1 MSNKRAYTNKIIAK
15 NIAEILT
22 LGLMAFFIAPL
33 ILVLINAAKTNNEII
48 SHPLALPQN
57 WGILVNNITTIWNN
71 VNIRYSQALM
81 NSTIITFFSLTGIT
95 IFSAMAA
102 WVLLRTKTKMS
113 TAIFMMFIAAMV
125 IPFQV
130 VMFPLVKWFGIFQQ
144 ITGLPM
150 LRSYFGI
157 IVAYIGFGS
166 SMSIFM
172 FHGFMKSIPHEIEE
186 AAYMDGCGKIRTFFY
201 IVLPILKP
209 IYVTILIL
217 NGIWIWNDFLLPML
231 VLGKGTPV
239 QTLPL
244 AVNNFAGAF
253 LVSWDL
259 MMTAILMALIPV
271 VFFFLSAQ
279 KHIIK
284 GMVEGSVK

>member
-1 MSNKRAYTNKIIAK
+1 MSNRKIISR
-15 NIAEILT
+15 NIAEFLT
-22 LGLMAFFIAPL
+22 FTVMIMFLVPL
-33 ILVLINAAKTNNEII
+33 FLVLINAAKTNNEII
-48 SHPLALPQN
+48 QTPLALPTDWNTLWVNVQN
-57 WGILVNNITTIWNN
+57 ILGNKNIG
-71 VNIRYSQALM
+71 YSQALV
-81 NSTIITFFSLTGIT
+81 NSIIVTVFSLAGIT

-102 WVLLRTKTKMS
+102 WVLLRTNTKTS
-113 TAIFMMFIAAMV
+113 NFIFMIFVAAMV

-130 VMFPLVKWFGIFQQ
+130 VMFPLVKWFGIFQTL
-144 ITGLPM
+144 TGFQM
-150 LRSYFGI
+150 LRSYQGI
-157 IVAYIGFGS
+157 IIAYIGFGS
-166 SMSIFM
+166 SLSIFM

-186 AAYMDGCGKIRTFFY
+186 AAYVDGAGKLKTFFL

-239 QTLPL
+239 QTIPL

-259 MMTAILMALIPV
+259 MMTAILLALIPII
-271 VFFFLSAQ
+271 FFFLLAQ
-279 KHIIK
+279 KYIIK

>member
-1 MSNKRAYTNKIIAK
+1 MFRNANNRIILK
-15 NIAEILT
+15 NIAEMLT
-22 LGLMAFFIAPL
+22 IGLVVLFLVPL
-33 ILVLINAAKTNNEII
+33 FLVLINAAKTNNEII
-48 SHPLALPQN
+48 QAPLSLPTD
-57 WGILVNNITTIWNN
+57 WSILWKNITNIWANPN
-71 VNIRYSQALM
+71 LRYSQALI
-81 NSTIITFFSLTGIT
+81 NSTIITVLSLIGIT

-102 WVLLRTKTKMS
+102 WVLLRTKTKTS
-113 TAIFMMFIAAMV
+113 TAIFMLFVAAMV

-130 VMFPLVKWFGIFQQ
+130 VMFPLVKWFGIFQSF
-144 ITGLPM
+144 TGIPM

-166 SMSIFM
+166 SLSIFM

-186 AAYMDGCGKIRTFFY
+186 AAYMDGCGKFKTFFL

-259 MMTAILMALIPV
+259 MMTAILMALVPII
-271 VFFFLSAQ
+271 VFFLMAQ

>member
-1 MSNKRAYTNKIIAK
+1 MNSALTRRIAK
-15 NIAEILT
+15 NILEILV

-33 ILVLINAAKTNNEII
+33 LLVLLNAAKSNNEII
-48 SHPLALPQN
+48 QTPLALPQN
-57 WGILVNNITTIWNN
+57 WGIMWTNITAIWNN
-71 VNIRYSQALM
+71 VNIRYAQALM
-81 NSTIITFFSLTGIT
+81 NSTIITFFSLAGIT

-102 WVLLRTKTKMS
+102 WVLLRTPTKLS
-113 TAIFMMFIAAMV
+113 AAIFMLFVAAMV

-130 VMFPLVKWFGIFQQ
+130 VMFPLVKWFSIFQQ
-144 ITGLPM
+144 ATGIQL
-150 LRSYFGI
+150 LRSYTGI
-157 IVAYIGFGS
+157 VIAYIGFGS
-166 SMSIFM
+166 SLSIFM

-186 AAYMDGCGKIRTFFY
+186 AAYMDGAGKIRTFFA

-209 IYVTILIL
+209 IYVTVLIL

-231 VLGKGTPV
+231 VLGKGSPV

-271 VFFFLSAQ
+271 LFFFLSAQ

>member
-1 MSNKRAYTNKIIAK
+1 MSNRKIISR
-15 NIAEILT
+15 NIAEFLT
-22 LGLMAFFIAPL
+22 FTVMIMFLVPL
-33 ILVLINAAKTNNEII
+33 FLVLINAAKTNNEII
-48 SHPLALPQN
+48 QTPLALPTDWNTLWINVQN
-57 WGILVNNITTIWNN
+57 ILGNKNIG
-71 VNIRYSQALM
+71 YSQALV
-81 NSTIITFFSLTGIT
+81 NSIIVTVFSLAGIT

-102 WVLLRTKTKMS
+102 WVLLRTNTKTS
-113 TAIFMMFIAAMV
+113 NFIFMIFVAAMV

-130 VMFPLVKWFGIFQQ
+130 VMFPLVKWFGIFQTL
-144 ITGLPM
+144 TGFQM
-150 LRSYFGI
+150 LRSYQGI
-157 IVAYIGFGS
+157 IIAYIGFGS
-166 SMSIFM
+166 SLSIFM

-186 AAYMDGCGKIRTFFY
+186 AAYVDGAGKLKTFFL

-239 QTLPL
+239 QTIPL

-259 MMTAILMALIPV
+259 MMTAILLALIPII
-271 VFFFLSAQ
+271 FFFLLAQ
-279 KHIIK
+279 KYIIK

>member
-1 MSNKRAYTNKIIAK
+1 MNNKITR
-15 NIAEILT
+15 NIMEIFAIT
-22 LGLMAFFIAPL
+22 LVAFFMVP
-33 ILVLINAAKTNNEII
+33 LVLVVFNAAKGNNEII
-48 SHPLALPQN
+48 ASPLSAPQN
-57 WGILVNNITTIWNN
+57 WMNLLDNIANIWNN
-71 VNIRYSQALM
+71 PNIRYSQALF
-81 NSTIITFFSLTGIT
+81 NSVIVTFFSLAGIT
-95 IFSAMAA
+95 ISSAMAA
-102 WVLLRTKTKMS
+102 WVLVRTKTKVS
-113 TAIFMMFIAAMV
+113 TAIFMMFVAAMV

-130 VMFPLVKWFGIFQQ
+130 VMFPMVKWFGMVQNWIG
-144 ITGLPM
+144 IPM

-157 IVAYIGFGS
+157 IIAYMGFGS
-166 SMSIFM
+166 SLSIFM
-172 FHGFMKSIPHEIEE
+172 FHGFMKSIPLDIEE
-186 AAYMDGCGKIRTFFY
+186 AAYIDGCSKLKTFFL

-239 QTLPL
+239 QTIPL

-253 LVSWDL
+253 VTSYDL
-259 MMTAILMALIPV
+259 LMTAILMALVPV
-271 VFFFLSAQ
+271 VFFFISAQ

>member
-1 MSNKRAYTNKIIAK
+1 MFKNANNKIIAR
-15 NIAEILT
+15 NITEALT
-22 LGLMAFFIAPL
+22 LAVMVMFLVPL
-33 ILVLINAAKTNNEII
+33 FLVLINAAKTNNEII
-48 SHPLALPQN
+48 AAPLSLPTD
-57 WGILVNNITTIWNN
+57 WSVLFKNITTIWNN
-71 VNIRYSQALM
+71 PNLRYSQALV
-81 NSTIITFFSLTGIT
+81 NSFVITTFSLVGIT

-102 WVLLRTKTKMS
+102 WVLLRTKTKLS
-113 TAIFMMFIAAMV
+113 TAILMLFIAAMV

-130 VMFPLVKWFGIFQQ
+130 VMFPLVKWFGIFQSV
-144 ITGLPM
+144 TGIQM
-150 LRSYFGI
+150 LRSYTGI
-157 IVAYIGFGS
+157 IIAYIGFGS
-166 SMSIFM
+166 SLSIFM

-186 AAYMDGCGKIRTFFY
+186 AAYVDGCGKFKTFFL

-231 VLGKGTPV
+231 ILGKGTPV

-259 MMTAILMALIPV
+259 MMTAILMALVPII
-271 VFFFLSAQ
+271 VFFLAAQ

>member
-1 MSNKRAYTNKIIAK
+1 MFRNANNRIILK
-15 NIAEILT
+15 NIAEMLT
-22 LGLMAFFIAPL
+22 IGLVVLFLVPL
-33 ILVLINAAKTNNEII
+33 FLVLINAAKTNNEII
-48 SHPLALPQN
+48 QAPLSLPTD
-57 WGILVNNITTIWNN
+57 WSILWKNITNIWANPN
-71 VNIRYSQALM
+71 LRYSQALF
-81 NSTIITFFSLTGIT
+81 NSTIITVFSLIGIT

-102 WVLLRTKTKMS
+102 WVLLRTKTKTS
-113 TAIFMMFIAAMV
+113 TAIFMLFVAAMV

-130 VMFPLVKWFGIFQQ
+130 VMFPLVKWFGIFQSF
-144 ITGLPM
+144 TGIPM

-166 SMSIFM
+166 SLSIFM

-186 AAYMDGCGKIRTFFY
+186 AAYMDGCGKFKTFFL

-259 MMTAILMALIPV
+259 MMTAILMALVPII
-271 VFFFLSAQ
+271 VFFLMAQ

>member
-1 MSNKRAYTNKIIAK
+1 MFK
-15 NIAEILT
+15 NINNRIILKNLAEMLT
-22 LGLMAFFIAPL
+22 IGLVVIFLVPL
-33 ILVLINAAKTNNEII
+33 FLVLINAAKTNNEII
-48 SHPLALPQN
+48 SAPLSMPSDWSTLWAN
-57 WGILVNNITTIWNN
+57 ILNIWNN
-71 VNIRYSQALM
+71 PNLRYSQALV
-81 NSTIITFFSLTGIT
+81 NSTIITVFSLMGIT

-102 WVLLRTKTKMS
+102 WVLLRTKTKTS
-113 TAIFMMFIAAMV
+113 TAIFMIFVAAMV

-130 VMFPLVKWFGIFQQ
+130 VMFPMVKWFGIFQSF
-144 ITGLPM
+144 TGIQM
-150 LRSYFGI
+150 LRSYTGI
-157 IVAYIGFGS
+157 IIAYIGFGS
-166 SMSIFM
+166 SLSIFM

-186 AAYMDGCGKIRTFFY
+186 AAYMDGCGKFKTFFL

-231 VLGKGTPV
+231 ILGKGTPV
-239 QTLPL
+239 QTIPL

-259 MMTAILMALIPV
+259 MMTAILMALVPIII
-271 VFFFLSAQ
+271 FFLMAQ

>member
-1 MSNKRAYTNKIIAK
+1 MFKNANNKIIAR
-15 NIAEILT
+15 NITEALT
-22 LGLMAFFIAPL
+22 LAVMVMFLVPL
-33 ILVLINAAKTNNEII
+33 FLVLINAAKTNNEII
-48 SHPLALPQN
+48 AAPLSLPTD
-57 WGILVNNITTIWNN
+57 WSVLFKNITTIWNN
-71 VNIRYSQALM
+71 PNLRYSQALV
-81 NSTIITFFSLTGIT
+81 NSFVITTFSFVGIT

-102 WVLLRTKTKMS
+102 WVLLRTKTKLS
-113 TAIFMMFIAAMV
+113 TAILMLFIAAMV

-130 VMFPLVKWFGIFQQ
+130 VMFPLVKWFGIFQSV
-144 ITGLPM
+144 TGIQM
-150 LRSYFGI
+150 LRSYTGI
-157 IVAYIGFGS
+157 IIAYIGFGS
-166 SMSIFM
+166 SLSIFM

-186 AAYMDGCGKIRTFFY
+186 AAYVDGCGKFKTFFL

-259 MMTAILMALIPV
+259 MMTAILMALVPII
-271 VFFFLSAQ
+271 VFFLAAQ

>member
-15 NIAEILT
+15 NVAELLT

-48 SHPLALPQN
+48 SQPLALPQN
-57 WGILVNNITTIWNN
+57 WGVLITNITSILNN
-71 VNIRYSQALM
+71 VNIRYSQALV
-81 NSTIITFFSLTGIT
+81 NSIIITFFSLAGIT

-102 WVLLRTKTKMS
+102 WVLLRTKTKLS
-113 TAIFMMFIAAMV
+113 TAIFMMFVAAMV

-144 ITGLPM
+144 ATGITM

>member
-1 MSNKRAYTNKIIAK
+1 MKSALSRRIAK
-15 NIAEILT
+15 NIIEILV

-33 ILVLINAAKTNNEII
+33 LLVLLNAAKTNNEII
-48 SHPLALPQN
+48 QTPLALPQN
-57 WGILVNNITTIWNN
+57 WGILWTNITAIWNN
-71 VNIRYSQALM
+71 VNIRYAQALM
-81 NSTIITFFSLTGIT
+81 NSTIITFFSLAGIT

-102 WVLLRTKTKMS
+102 WVLLRTPGKLS
-113 TAIFMMFIAAMV
+113 SAIFMVFVAAMV

-130 VMFPLVKWFGIFQQ
+130 VMFPLVKWFSIFQQ
-144 ITGLPM
+144 ATGIQL
-150 LRSYFGI
+150 LRSYTGI
-157 IVAYIGFGS
+157 VIAYIGFGS
-166 SMSIFM
+166 SLSIFM

-186 AAYMDGCGKIRTFFY
+186 AAYMDGAGKIKTFFA

-209 IYVTILIL
+209 IYVTVLIL

-231 VLGKGTPV
+231 VLGKGSPV

-271 VFFFLSAQ
+271 LFFFLSAQ

>member
-1 MSNKRAYTNKIIAK
+1 MFRNANNRIILK
-15 NIAEILT
+15 NIAEMLT
-22 LGLMAFFIAPL
+22 IGLVVLFLVPL
-33 ILVLINAAKTNNEII
+33 FLVLINAAKTNNEII
-48 SHPLALPQN
+48 QAPLSLPTD
-57 WGILVNNITTIWNN
+57 WSILWENITNIWANPN
-71 VNIRYSQALM
+71 LRYSQALF
-81 NSTIITFFSLTGIT
+81 NSTIITVFSLIGIT

-102 WVLLRTKTKMS
+102 WVLLRTKTKTS
-113 TAIFMMFIAAMV
+113 TAIFMLFVAAMV

-130 VMFPLVKWFGIFQQ
+130 VMFPLVKWFGIFQSF
-144 ITGLPM
+144 TGIPM

-166 SMSIFM
+166 SLSIFM

-186 AAYMDGCGKIRTFFY
+186 AAYMDGCGKFKTFFL

-259 MMTAILMALIPV
+259 MMTAILMALVPII
-271 VFFFLSAQ
+271 VFFLMAQ

>member
-1 MSNKRAYTNKIIAK
+1 MKSALSRRIAK
-15 NIAEILT
+15 NIIEILV

-33 ILVLINAAKTNNEII
+33 LLVLLNAAKSNNEII
-48 SHPLALPQN
+48 QTPLALPQN
-57 WGILVNNITTIWNN
+57 WGILWTNITTIWNN
-71 VNIRYSQALM
+71 VNIRYSQALL
-81 NSTIITFFSLTGIT
+81 NSTIITFFSLAGIT

-102 WVLLRTKTKMS
+102 WVLLRTPTKLS
-113 TAIFMMFIAAMV
+113 GAIFMLFVAAMV

-130 VMFPLVKWFGIFQQ
+130 VMFPLVKWFSIFQQ
-144 ITGLPM
+144 ATGIQL
-150 LRSYFGI
+150 LRSYTGI
-157 IVAYIGFGS
+157 VIAYIGFGS
-166 SMSIFM
+166 SLSIFM

-186 AAYMDGCGKIRTFFY
+186 AAYMDGAGKIRTFFA

-209 IYVTILIL
+209 IYVTVLIL

-231 VLGKGTPV
+231 VLGKGSPV

-271 VFFFLSAQ
+271 LFFFLSAQ

>member
-1 MSNKRAYTNKIIAK
+1 MFK
-15 NIAEILT
+15 NINNRIILKNVAEFLT
-22 LGLMAFFIAPL
+22 IGLVVIFLVPL
-33 ILVLINAAKTNNEII
+33 FLVLINAAKTNNEII
-48 SHPLALPQN
+48 STPLSLPSN
-57 WGILVNNITTIWNN
+57 WSTLWANISNIWNN
-71 VNIRYSQALM
+71 PNLRYSQALV
-81 NSTIITFFSLTGIT
+81 NSTIITVFSLMGIT

-102 WVLLRTKTKMS
+102 WVLLRTKTKTS
-113 TAIFMMFIAAMV
+113 TAIFMIFVAAMV

-130 VMFPLVKWFGIFQQ
+130 VMFPLVKWFGIFQSF
-144 ITGLPM
+144 TGIQL
-150 LRSYFGI
+150 LRSYTGI
-157 IVAYIGFGS
+157 IIAYVGFGS
-166 SMSIFM
+166 SLSIFM

-186 AAYMDGCGKIRTFFY
+186 AAYMDGCGKFKTFFL

-239 QTLPL
+239 QTIPL

-259 MMTAILMALIPV
+259 MMTAILMALVPIII
-271 VFFFLSAQ
+271 FFLMAQ

>member
-1 MSNKRAYTNKIIAK
+1 MFKNVNNKIIAR
-15 NIAEILT
+15 NITEALT
-22 LGLMAFFIAPL
+22 LAVMIMFLVPL
-33 ILVLINAAKTNNEII
+33 FLVLINAAKTNNEII
-48 SHPLALPQN
+48 SAPLSLPTD
-57 WGILVNNITTIWNN
+57 WSVLFKNITTIWNN
-71 VNIRYSQALM
+71 PNLRYSQALF
-81 NSTIITFFSLTGIT
+81 NSFIITTFSLVGIT

-102 WVLLRTKTKMS
+102 WVLLRTKTKLS
-113 TAIFMMFIAAMV
+113 TAILMLFIAAMV

-130 VMFPLVKWFGIFQQ
+130 VMFPLVKWFGIFQSV
-144 ITGLPM
+144 TGIQM
-150 LRSYFGI
+150 LRSYTGI
-157 IVAYIGFGS
+157 IIAYIGFGS
-166 SMSIFM
+166 SLSIFM

-186 AAYMDGCGKIRTFFY
+186 AAYVDGCGKFKTFFL

-259 MMTAILMALIPV
+259 MMTAILMALVPII
-271 VFFFLSAQ
+271 VFFLAAQ

>member
-1 MSNKRAYTNKIIAK
+1 MGNRRAYVNRIILK

-33 ILVLINAAKTNNEII
+33 VLVLINAAKTNNEII
-48 SHPLALPQN
+48 SAPLALPKN
-57 WGILVNNITTIWNN
+57 WGVLWINITTIWNN

-102 WVLLRTKTKMS
+102 WVLLRTKTKLS
-113 TAIFMMFIAAMV
+113 TAIFMMFVAAMV

-130 VMFPLVKWFGIFQQ
+130 VMFPLVKWFGIFQNVTG
-144 ITGLPM
+144 ITM

-239 QTLPL
+239 QTIPL

-259 MMTAILMALIPV
+259 MMTAILLALIPV
-271 VFFFLSAQ
+271 VIFFLSAQ

>member
-1 MSNKRAYTNKIIAK
+1 MFKNGSNKVILR
-15 NIAEILT
+15 NIAEMLT
-22 LGLMAFFIAPL
+22 IGLVVIFLVPL
-33 ILVLINAAKTNNEII
+33 FLVLINAAKTNNEII
-48 SHPLALPQN
+48 QAPLSLPTD
-57 WGILVNNITTIWNN
+57 WSILWKNISSIWTNPN
-71 VNIRYSQALM
+71 LRYSQALL
-81 NSTIITFFSLTGIT
+81 NSTIITVFSLLGIT

-102 WVLLRTKTKMS
+102 WVLLRTKTKSS
-113 TAIFMMFIAAMV
+113 TAIFMLFVAAMV

-130 VMFPLVKWFGIFQQ
+130 VMFPLVKWFGIFQSF
-144 ITGLPM
+144 TGIQL
-150 LRSYFGI
+150 LRSYTGI
-157 IVAYIGFGS
+157 IIAYIGFGS
-166 SMSIFM
+166 SLSIFM

-186 AAYMDGCGKIRTFFY
+186 AAYMDGCGKIRTFFL

-259 MMTAILMALIPV
+259 MMTAILMALVPIV
-271 VFFFLSAQ
+271 VFFIAAQ

>member
-15 NIAEILT
+15 NIAELLT
-22 LGLMAFFIAPL
+22 FGLMAFFIAPL

-57 WGILVNNITTIWNN
+57 WGILFDNISSILKN
-71 VNIRYSQALM
+71 VNIRYSQALI
-81 NSTIITFFSLTGIT
+81 NSTIITFFSLAGIT

-102 WVLLRTKTKMS
+102 WVLLRTKTKLS
-113 TAIFMMFIAAMV
+113 TAIFMMFVAAMV

-144 ITGLPM
+144 VTGLPM

>member
-1 MSNKRAYTNKIIAK
+1 MKSALTRRIAK
-15 NIAEILT
+15 NILEIFV
-22 LGLMAFFIAPL
+22 LGIMAFFIAPL
-33 ILVLINAAKTNNEII
+33 LLVLLNAAKSNNEII
-48 SHPLALPQN
+48 QTPLALPQN
-57 WGILVNNITTIWNN
+57 WGILWTNITAIWNN
-71 VNIRYSQALM
+71 VNIRYAQALM
-81 NSTIITFFSLTGIT
+81 NSTIITFFSLAGIT

-102 WVLLRTKTKMS
+102 WVLLRTPTKLS
-113 TAIFMMFIAAMV
+113 AAIFMMFVAAMV

-130 VMFPLVKWFGIFQQ
+130 VMFPLVKWFSIFQQ
-144 ITGLPM
+144 ATGIQL
-150 LRSYFGI
+150 LRSYTGI
-157 IVAYIGFGS
+157 VIAYIGFGS
-166 SMSIFM
+166 SLSIFM

-186 AAYMDGCGKIRTFFY
+186 AAYMDGAGKIKTFFA

-231 VLGKGTPV
+231 VLGKGSAV

-271 VFFFLSAQ
+271 LFFFLSAQ

>member
-1 MSNKRAYTNKIIAK
+1 MFKNGSNKVILR
-15 NIAEILT
+15 NIAEMLT
-22 LGLMAFFIAPL
+22 IGLVVIFLVPL
-33 ILVLINAAKTNNEII
+33 FLVLINAAKTNNEII
-48 SHPLALPQN
+48 QAPLSLPTD
-57 WGILVNNITTIWNN
+57 WSILWKNISSIWTNPN
-71 VNIRYSQALM
+71 LRYSQALL
-81 NSTIITFFSLTGIT
+81 NSTIITVFSLLGIT

-102 WVLLRTKTKMS
+102 WVLLRTKTKAS
-113 TAIFMMFIAAMV
+113 TAIFMLFVAAMV

-130 VMFPLVKWFGIFQQ
+130 VMFPLVKWFGIFQSF
-144 ITGLPM
+144 TGIQL
-150 LRSYFGI
+150 LRSYTGI
-157 IVAYIGFGS
+157 IIAYIGFGS
-166 SMSIFM
+166 SLSIFM

-186 AAYMDGCGKIRTFFY
+186 AAYMDGCGKIRTFFL

-259 MMTAILMALIPV
+259 MMTAILMALVPIV
-271 VFFFLSAQ
+271 VFFIAAQ
-279 KHIIK
+279 KHIIR

>member
-1 MSNKRAYTNKIIAK
+1 
-15 NIAEILT
+15 
-22 LGLMAFFIAPL
+22 
-33 ILVLINAAKTNNEII
+33 
-48 SHPLALPQN
+48 
-57 WGILVNNITTIWNN
+57 
-71 VNIRYSQALM
+71 
-81 NSTIITFFSLTGIT
+81 
-95 IFSAMAA
+95 MAA
-102 WVLLRTKTKMS
+102 WVLLRTKTKTS
-113 TAIFMMFIAAMV
+113 TAIFMLFVAAMV

-130 VMFPLVKWFGIFQQ
+130 VMFPLVKWFGIFQS
-144 ITGLPM
+144 ITGIPM

-166 SMSIFM
+166 SLSIFM

-186 AAYMDGCGKIRTFFY
+186 AAYMDGCGKFKTFFL

-259 MMTAILMALIPV
+259 MMTAILMALVPII
-271 VFFFLSAQ
+271 VFFLMAQ

>member
-1 MSNKRAYTNKIIAK
+1 MFKNANNKIIAR
-15 NIAEILT
+15 NITEALT
-22 LGLMAFFIAPL
+22 LAVMVMFLVPL
-33 ILVLINAAKTNNEII
+33 FLVLINAAKTNNEII
-48 SHPLALPQN
+48 AAPLSLPTD
-57 WGILVNNITTIWNN
+57 WSVLFKNITTIWNN
-71 VNIRYSQALM
+71 PNLRYSQALV
-81 NSTIITFFSLTGIT
+81 NSFVITTFSLVGIT

-102 WVLLRTKTKMS
+102 WVLLRTKTKLS
-113 TAIFMMFIAAMV
+113 TAILMFIAAMV

-130 VMFPLVKWFGIFQQ
+130 VMFPLVKWFGIFQSV
-144 ITGLPM
+144 TGIQM
-150 LRSYFGI
+150 LRSYTGI
-157 IVAYIGFGS
+157 IIAYIGFGS
-166 SMSIFM
+166 SLSIFM

-186 AAYMDGCGKIRTFFY
+186 AAYVDGCGKFKTFFL

-259 MMTAILMALIPV
+259 MMTAILMALVPII
-271 VFFFLSAQ
+271 VFFLAAQ

>member
-1 MSNKRAYTNKIIAK
+1 
-15 NIAEILT
+15 
-22 LGLMAFFIAPL
+22 
-33 ILVLINAAKTNNEII
+33 
-48 SHPLALPQN
+48 
-57 WGILVNNITTIWNN
+57 
-71 VNIRYSQALM
+71 
-81 NSTIITFFSLTGIT
+81 
-95 IFSAMAA
+95 
-102 WVLLRTKTKMS
+102 
-113 TAIFMMFIAAMV
+113 
-125 IPFQV
+125 
-130 VMFPLVKWFGIFQQ
+130 
-144 ITGLPM
+144 
-150 LRSYFGI
+150 
-157 IVAYIGFGS
+157 
-166 SMSIFM
+166 
-172 FHGFMKSIPHEIEE
+172 MKSIPHEIEE
-186 AAYMDGCGKIRTFFY
+186 AAYMDGCGKFKTFFL

-259 MMTAILMALIPV
+259 MMTAILMVLVPII
-271 VFFFLSAQ
+271 VFFLMAQ

>member
-1 MSNKRAYTNKIIAK
+1 MKSALTRRIAK
-15 NIAEILT
+15 NILEIFV
-22 LGLMAFFIAPL
+22 LGIMAFFIAPL
-33 ILVLINAAKTNNEII
+33 LLVLLNAAKSNNEII
-48 SHPLALPQN
+48 QTPLALPQN
-57 WGILVNNITTIWNN
+57 WGILWTNITAIWNN
-71 VNIRYSQALM
+71 VNIRYAQALM
-81 NSTIITFFSLTGIT
+81 NSTVITFFSLAGIT

-102 WVLLRTKTKMS
+102 WVLLRTPTKLS
-113 TAIFMMFIAAMV
+113 AAIFMMFVAAMV

-130 VMFPLVKWFGIFQQ
+130 VMFPLVKWFSIFQQ
-144 ITGLPM
+144 ATGIQL
-150 LRSYFGI
+150 LRSYTGI
-157 IVAYIGFGS
+157 VIAYIGFGS
-166 SMSIFM
+166 SLSIFM

-186 AAYMDGCGKIRTFFY
+186 AAYMDGAGKIKTFFA

-231 VLGKGTPV
+231 VLGKGSAV

-271 VFFFLSAQ
+271 LFFFLSAQ

>member
-1 MSNKRAYTNKIIAK
+1 MFKNANNKIIAR
-15 NIAEILT
+15 NITEALT
-22 LGLMAFFIAPL
+22 LAVMVMFLVPL
-33 ILVLINAAKTNNEII
+33 FLVLINAAKTNNEII
-48 SHPLALPQN
+48 SAPLSLPTD
-57 WGILVNNITTIWNN
+57 WSVLFKNITTIWNN
-71 VNIRYSQALM
+71 PNLRYSQALV
-81 NSTIITFFSLTGIT
+81 NSFVITTFSLVGIT

-102 WVLLRTKTKMS
+102 WVLLRTKTKLS
-113 TAIFMMFIAAMV
+113 TAILMLFIAAMV

-130 VMFPLVKWFGIFQQ
+130 VMFPLVKWFGIFQSV
-144 ITGLPM
+144 TGIQM
-150 LRSYFGI
+150 LRSYTGI
-157 IVAYIGFGS
+157 IIAYIGFGS
-166 SMSIFM
+166 SLSIFM

-186 AAYMDGCGKIRTFFY
+186 AAYVDGCGKFKTFFL

-259 MMTAILMALIPV
+259 MMTAILMALVPII
-271 VFFFLSAQ
+271 VFFLAAQ

>member
-1 MSNKRAYTNKIIAK
+1 MFKNANNKIIAR
-15 NIAEILT
+15 NITEALT
-22 LGLMAFFIAPL
+22 LAVMVMFLVPL
-33 ILVLINAAKTNNEII
+33 FLVLINAAKTNNEII
-48 SHPLALPQN
+48 AAPLSLPTD
-57 WGILVNNITTIWNN
+57 WSVLIKNNTTIWNN
-71 VNIRYSQALM
+71 PNLRYSQALV
-81 NSTIITFFSLTGIT
+81 NSFVITTFSLVGIT

-102 WVLLRTKTKMS
+102 WVLLRTKTKLS
-113 TAIFMMFIAAMV
+113 TAILMLFIAAMV

-130 VMFPLVKWFGIFQQ
+130 VMFPLVKWFGIFQSV
-144 ITGLPM
+144 TGIQM
-150 LRSYFGI
+150 LRSYTGI
-157 IVAYIGFGS
+157 IIAYIGFGS
-166 SMSIFM
+166 SLSIFM

-186 AAYMDGCGKIRTFFY
+186 AAYVDGCGKFKTFFL

-259 MMTAILMALIPV
+259 MMTAILMALVPII
-271 VFFFLSAQ
+271 VFFLAAQ

>member
-1 MSNKRAYTNKIIAK
+1 MFKNVNNRIILK
-15 NIAEILT
+15 NIAEMLT
-22 LGLMAFFIAPL
+22 IGLVVLFLVPL
-33 ILVLINAAKTNNEII
+33 FLVLINAAKTNNEII
-48 SHPLALPQN
+48 QTPLSLPTD
-57 WGILVNNITTIWNN
+57 WSILWKNITNIWANPN
-71 VNIRYSQALM
+71 LRYSQALI
-81 NSTIITFFSLTGIT
+81 NSTIITVLSLIGIT

-102 WVLLRTKTKMS
+102 WVLLRTKTKTS
-113 TAIFMMFIAAMV
+113 TAIFMLFVAAMV

-130 VMFPLVKWFGIFQQ
+130 VMFPLVKWFGIFQS
-144 ITGLPM
+144 ITGIQM

-166 SMSIFM
+166 SLSIFM

-186 AAYMDGCGKIRTFFY
+186 AAYMDGCGKFKTFFL

-259 MMTAILMALIPV
+259 MMTAILMALVPII
-271 VFFFLSAQ
+271 VFFLMAQ

>member
-1 MSNKRAYTNKIIAK
+1 MFKNITNKIILK
-15 NIAEILT
+15 NVAEFLT
-22 LGLMAFFIAPL
+22 IGLVVIFLVPL
-33 ILVLINAAKTNNEII
+33 FLVLINAAKTNNEII
-48 SHPLALPQN
+48 STPLSLPSN
-57 WGILVNNITTIWNN
+57 WSTLWANITNIWNN
-71 VNIRYSQALM
+71 PNLRYSQALV
-81 NSTIITFFSLTGIT
+81 NSTIITVFSLMGIT

-102 WVLLRTKTKMS
+102 WVLLRTKTKTS
-113 TAIFMMFIAAMV
+113 TAIFMIFVAAMV

-130 VMFPLVKWFGIFQQ
+130 VMFPLVKWFGIFQSF
-144 ITGLPM
+144 TGLQL
-150 LRSYFGI
+150 LRSYTGI
-157 IVAYIGFGS
+157 IIAYVGFGS
-166 SMSIFM
+166 SLSIFM

-186 AAYMDGCGKIRTFFY
+186 AAYMDGCGKFKTFFL

-239 QTLPL
+239 QTIPL

-259 MMTAILMALIPV
+259 MMTAILMALVPIII
-271 VFFFLSAQ
+271 FFLMAQ

>member
-1 MSNKRAYTNKIIAK
+1 MFKNANNKIIAR
-15 NIAEILT
+15 NITEALT
-22 LGLMAFFIAPL
+22 LAVMVMFLVPL
-33 ILVLINAAKTNNEII
+33 FLVLINAAKTNNEII
-48 SHPLALPQN
+48 SAPLSLPTD
-57 WGILVNNITTIWNN
+57 WSVLIKNITTIWNN
-71 VNIRYSQALM
+71 PNLRYSQALV
-81 NSTIITFFSLTGIT
+81 NSFVITTFSLVGIT

-102 WVLLRTKTKMS
+102 WVLLRTKTKLS
-113 TAIFMMFIAAMV
+113 TAILMLFIAAMV

-130 VMFPLVKWFGIFQQ
+130 VMFPLVKWFGIFQSV
-144 ITGLPM
+144 TGIQM
-150 LRSYFGI
+150 LRSYTGI
-157 IVAYIGFGS
+157 IIAYIGFGS
-166 SMSIFM
+166 SLSIFM

-186 AAYMDGCGKIRTFFY
+186 AAYVDGCGKFKTFFL

-217 NGIWIWNDFLLPML
+217 YGIWIWNDFLLPML

-259 MMTAILMALIPV
+259 MMTAILMALVPII
-271 VFFFLSAQ
+271 VFFLAAQ

>member
-1 MSNKRAYTNKIIAK
+1 MFKNVNNRIILK
-15 NIAEILT
+15 NVAEFMTI
-22 LGLMAFFIAPL
+22 GLVVIFLVPL
-33 ILVLINAAKTNNEII
+33 FLVLINAAKTNNEII
-48 SHPLALPQN
+48 STPLSLPSD
-57 WGILVNNITTIWNN
+57 WSMLWANITNIWNN
-71 VNIRYSQALM
+71 PNLRYSQALV
-81 NSTIITFFSLTGIT
+81 NSTIITVFSLMGIT

-102 WVLLRTKTKMS
+102 WVLLRTKTKTS
-113 TAIFMMFIAAMV
+113 TAIFMIFVAAMV

-130 VMFPLVKWFGIFQQ
+130 VMFPLVKWFGIFQSF
-144 ITGLPM
+144 TGIQL
-150 LRSYFGI
+150 LRSYTGI
-157 IVAYIGFGS
+157 IIAYVGFGS
-166 SMSIFM
+166 SLSIFM

-186 AAYMDGCGKIRTFFY
+186 AAYMDGCGKFKTFFL

-239 QTLPL
+239 QTIPL

-259 MMTAILMALIPV
+259 MMTAILMALVPIII
-271 VFFFLSAQ
+271 FFLMAQ

>member
-1 MSNKRAYTNKIIAK
+1 MFKNANNKIIAR
-15 NIAEILT
+15 NISEALT
-22 LGLMAFFIAPL
+22 LAVMVMFLVPL
-33 ILVLINAAKTNNEII
+33 FLVLINAAKTNNEII
-48 SHPLALPQN
+48 SAPLSLPSD
-57 WGILVNNITTIWNN
+57 WSVLIKNITTIWNN
-71 VNIRYSQALM
+71 PNLRYSQALV
-81 NSTIITFFSLTGIT
+81 NSFVITTFSLVGIT

-102 WVLLRTKTKMS
+102 WVLLRTKTKLS
-113 TAIFMMFIAAMV
+113 TAILMLFIAAMV

-130 VMFPLVKWFGIFQQ
+130 VMFPLVKWFGIFQSF
-144 ITGLPM
+144 TGIQM
-150 LRSYFGI
+150 LRSYTGI
-157 IVAYIGFGS
+157 IIAYIGFGS
-166 SMSIFM
+166 SLSIFM

-186 AAYMDGCGKIRTFFY
+186 AAYVDGCGKFKTFFL

-259 MMTAILMALIPV
+259 MMTAILMALVPII
-271 VFFFLSAQ
+271 VFFLAAQ

>member
-1 MSNKRAYTNKIIAK
+1 MFKNGSNKVILR
-15 NIAEILT
+15 NIAEMLT
-22 LGLMAFFIAPL
+22 IGLVVIFLVPL
-33 ILVLINAAKTNNEII
+33 FLVLINAAKTNNEII
-48 SHPLALPQN
+48 QAPLSLPTD
-57 WGILVNNITTIWNN
+57 WSILWKNISSIWTNPN
-71 VNIRYSQALM
+71 LRYSQALL
-81 NSTIITFFSLTGIT
+81 NSTIITVFSLLGIT

-102 WVLLRTKTKMS
+102 WVLLRTKTKAS
-113 TAIFMMFIAAMV
+113 TAIFMLFVAAMV

-130 VMFPLVKWFGIFQQ
+130 VMFPLVKWFGIFQSF
-144 ITGLPM
+144 TGIQL
-150 LRSYFGI
+150 LRSYTGI
-157 IVAYIGFGS
+157 IIAYIGFGS
-166 SMSIFM
+166 SLSIFM

-186 AAYMDGCGKIRTFFY
+186 AAYIDGCGKIRTFFL

-259 MMTAILMALIPV
+259 MMTAILMALVPIV
-271 VFFFLSAQ
+271 VFFIAAQ

>member
-1 MSNKRAYTNKIIAK
+1 MGKRRAYVNRIIAK
-15 NIAEILT
+15 NVAEILT

-48 SHPLALPQN
+48 SSPLSLPSN
-57 WGILVNNITTIWNN
+57 WGVLWTNITSIWNN

-81 NSTIITFFSLTGIT
+81 NSTIVTFFSLAGIT

-102 WVLLRTKTKMS
+102 WVLLRTKSKLS
-113 TAIFMMFIAAMV
+113 TAIFMMFVAAMV

-130 VMFPLVKWFGIFQQ
+130 VMFPLVKWFGIFQNV
-144 ITGLPM
+144 TGIPM

-239 QTLPL
+239 QTIPL

-259 MMTAILMALIPV
+259 MMTAILLALIPV
-271 VFFFLSAQ
+271 VIFFLSAQ

>member
-1 MSNKRAYTNKIIAK
+1 MKSALTRRIAK
-15 NIAEILT
+15 NIIEIVV

-33 ILVLINAAKTNNEII
+33 LLVLLNAAKSNNEII
-48 SHPLALPQN
+48 QTPLALPQN
-57 WGILVNNITTIWNN
+57 WGILWTNITAIWNN
-71 VNIRYSQALM
+71 VNIRYAQALM
-81 NSTIITFFSLTGIT
+81 NSTIITFFSLAGIT

-102 WVLLRTKTKMS
+102 WVLLRTPTKLS
-113 TAIFMMFIAAMV
+113 AAIFMMFVAAMV

-130 VMFPLVKWFGIFQQ
+130 VMFPLVKWFSIFQQ
-144 ITGLPM
+144 ATGIQL
-150 LRSYFGI
+150 LRSYTGI
-157 IVAYIGFGS
+157 VIAYIGFGS
-166 SMSIFM
+166 SLSIFM

-186 AAYMDGCGKIRTFFY
+186 AAYMDGAGKIRTFFA

-231 VLGKGTPV
+231 VLGKGSPV

-271 VFFFLSAQ
+271 LFFFLSAQ

>member
-1 MSNKRAYTNKIIAK
+1 MNSALTRRIAK
-15 NIAEILT
+15 NILEILV

-33 ILVLINAAKTNNEII
+33 LLVLLNAAKSNNEII
-48 SHPLALPQN
+48 QTPLALPQN
-57 WGILVNNITTIWNN
+57 WGILWTNITAIWNN
-71 VNIRYSQALM
+71 VNIRYAQALM
-81 NSTIITFFSLTGIT
+81 NSTIITFFSLAGIT

-102 WVLLRTKTKMS
+102 WVLLRTPTKLS
-113 TAIFMMFIAAMV
+113 AAIFMLFVAAMV

-130 VMFPLVKWFGIFQQ
+130 VMFPLVKWFSIFQQ
-144 ITGLPM
+144 ATGIQL
-150 LRSYFGI
+150 LRSYTGI
-157 IVAYIGFGS
+157 VIAYIGFGS
-166 SMSIFM
+166 SLSIFM

-186 AAYMDGCGKIRTFFY
+186 AAYMDGAGKIRTFFA

-209 IYVTILIL
+209 IYVTVLIL

-231 VLGKGTPV
+231 VLGKGSPV

-271 VFFFLSAQ
+271 LFFFLSAQ